1 MAKGNGTTRKSSA
14 ASPNGV
20 GSSAMAT
27 TEAFAI
33 PKSNVSQSQF
43 YDMNIAAQNV
53 FDNILNSIKENQ
65 TDNKHNLLSFDNISY
80 HLNKAGVETSK
91 IPASKTIEGT
101 KDAPIQVIRQGIKFK
116 ISGQEYKLIRTIR
129 GYGGEGQ
136 LDLSANGNMK
146 PLIKQFGAFEF
157 PTYNPNE
164 KITTTIEKLKFTT
177 RRLWAKQ

>member
-1 MAKGNGTTRKSSA
+1 MAKGTGTTRKSNSV
-14 ASPNGV
+14 SPNGI
-20 GSSAMAT
+20 GTSAMAAI
-27 TEAFAI
+27 EAFAI

-53 FDNILNSIKENQ
+53 FDNILNSIKENKV
-65 TDNKHNLLSFDNISY
+65 DDKHNLLSFDNISY

-91 IPASKTIEGT
+91 IPASKIIEGT

-157 PTYNPNE
+157 PTYNPKE